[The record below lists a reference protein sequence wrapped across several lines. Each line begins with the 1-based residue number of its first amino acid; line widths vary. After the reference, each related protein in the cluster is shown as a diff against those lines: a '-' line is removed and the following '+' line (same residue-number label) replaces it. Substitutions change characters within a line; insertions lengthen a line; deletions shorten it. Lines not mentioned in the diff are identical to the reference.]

1 MSEDKQ
7 AKEVLKEKKALAE
20 IKHLEAQKA
29 KEDSEAR
36 LNTAEAQKAE
46 AEVRSYQIDLE
57 KKEKEYEAVKA
68 GDIYNRV
75 FYFADSVNAKSVKA
89 CMDRLT
95 YWNRTDPGCDIQII
109 FNSPGGD
116 VVDGMALFDYI
127 QVLRRQGHTVT
138 TTTLGYAASM
148 AGILLQAGD
157 KRQMGKEAW
166 VLIHE
171 ASFGAVGSYG
181 EVEDRL
187 KWVEKVQ
194 ERILDIF
201 ATRAAA
207 SDAPSPMTRAQIKKN
222 WHRKDWWLSSD
233 DCLKYGFVDEVL

>member
-1 MSEDKQ
+1 MDDKTKSQ
-7 AKEVLKEKKALAE
+7 LKDKKLQAEIAHLESQRAKE
-20 IKHLEAQKA
+20 I
-29 KEDSEAR
+29 SEAR
-36 LNTAEAQKAE
+36 FNDAEARKAE
-46 AEVRSYQIDLE
+46 LEGLGYEIDY
-57 KKEKEYEAVKA
+57 KKKSFEWEAVLA
-68 GDIYNRV
+68 SDIHHKV
-75 FYFADSVNAKSVKA
+75 YFFSDEVSAKSVKQT
-89 CMDRLT
+89 MDRLS
-95 YWNRTDPGCDIQII
+95 YWHRTFPGCDIEIV

-138 TTTLGYAASM
+138 TTTLGMAASM

-157 KRQMGKEAW
+157 TRKMGKEAW

-181 EVEDRL
+181 EVEDRV

-201 ATRAAA
+201 AERAKDSGAV
-207 SDAPSPMTRAQIKKN
+207 APMSRAQIKKN